1 MRLRSLT
8 KHIREQNWFAVAL
21 DFFIVVAGILIA
33 FQITN
38 WNERRE
44 QRLSERGYL
53 EQLHSDVVEL
63 NDRREYYN
71 RSRLGNV
78 SRLER
83 ITDFTNGYTEDLSDV
98 RTNYV
103 NLLQINFA
111 QRTQDFLAKGVEPE
125 VVADSYICN
134 MLDWS
139 SSLTI
144 PPSQLTTA
152 SELIASGKLERLNS
166 AKVKGALLSYL
177 QQARRAEEFI
187 SAQQQITVNLSDKF
201 PKLFEIRYPKGVNV
215 AIQEGESYPHY
226 KCDFDAMRQNNAF
239 LNALNNNRSIYT
251 EYTNRGIIPAS
262 EHLAEL
268 HSAIDEALGVTHS
281 NETEELE

>member
-1 MRLRSLT
+1 MLLRRIS
-8 KHIREQNWFAVAL
+8 KHVKDQNWFAVFL

-33 FQITN
+33 FQITE
-38 WNERRE
+38 WNEARE
-44 QRLSERGYL
+44 ERLSDRGYL
-53 EQLHSDVVEL
+53 EQLHRDVVEL

-71 RSRLGNV
+71 RSRLRNSGI
-78 SRLER
+78 LES
-83 ITDFTNGYTEDLSDV
+83 ITDFANGYADDLSDV
-98 RTNYV
+98 RAIYV
-103 NLLQINFA
+103 NLLETEFA
-111 QRTQDFLAKGVEPE
+111 EHTQDFLAAGVEPE

-139 SSLTI
+139 SSLTV
-144 PPSQLTTA
+144 PPSQLPTA

-201 PKLFEIRYPKGVNV
+201 PELFEIRYPKGVNV
-215 AIQEGESYPHY
+215 AVAEGESYPQY
-226 KCDFDAMRQNNAF
+226 QCDFDAMRQNNAF
-239 LNALNNNRSIYT
+239 LNAFNRNRALYT

-262 EHLAEL
+262 ERLAEL
-268 HSAIDEALGVTHS
+268 HFAIDEALGVTHS
-281 NETEELE
+281 NETEETK